1 MNSVLNL
8 FNDIVNLYIWVLVIN
23 VILSWLVAFNILNT
37 GNQTLKDF
45 TFTET
50 FKDLENNTKSLS
62 SSITTSDPNELAPG
76 QTKTYSATYVITQSD
91 VDNGGLSNSVVVVA
105 SNLTNNIFVNDTSD
119 DGDTGAGNTNSD
131 PTIYQIA
138 ADPSLDV
145 TKTFLDIPL
154 GSGPYKVE
162 NLDPGRQIKYERVKN
177 YWAKDLPVNKGQYNF
192 DYIIYDYYKDVSVL
206 IEAFKV
212 GDYDYRRE
220 Y

>member
-1 MNSVLNL
+1 MRNVVTVSGIDNANSTTISDTSENIDTVIIASPSITVTKTVAAVDN
-8 FNDIVNLYIWVLVIN
+8 NSDSDIGVGDTLVYTIT
-23 VILSWLVAFNILNT
+23 ILNT

-145 TKTFLDIPL
+145 TKTFVNNDI
-154 GSGPYKVE
+154 
-162 NLDPGRQIKYERVKN
+162 R
-177 YWAKDLPVNKGQYNF
+177 
-192 DYIIYDYYKDVSVL
+192 
-206 IEAFKV
+206 
-212 GDYDYRRE
+212 
-220 Y
+220 